1 MNLLGIAAGIIIILI
16 VLWDAFEAIV
26 LPRRVTRRV
35 RLTSVFYRTTWT
47 PWHWIALSI
56 KKGKQREK
64 LLGFFGPLSLL
75 MLLTVWAV
83 GLVLAFG
90 LIHWSISAG
99 FTSNHPLNSL
109 GYSLYFSGSTFFT
122 LGLGDV
128 TPTTAG
134 GRFVTVLE
142 SGIGIGFLALV
153 IGYLPVLY
161 QAFSR
166 REVNISLLDARAGT
180 PPTATEL
187 LRRHHE
193 AGNMQALE
201 QLLGDWEKWSADLM
215 ESHLSYPVLCYFR
228 SQHDN
233 QSWVAAL
240 TTILDACALVM
251 VGVDGA
257 PTFQAQLTF
266 KMARH
271 AVVDLSQTFNISPQP
286 PKEDRLDERE
296 LRRMRA
302 SLADAGMTLH
312 DGVDADENLIALRRM
327 YEPYVNALA
336 EQLLMPLPPWM
347 QKGKAVD
354 NWQTSA
360 WERNPT
366 ASETTVRKCTVKN
379 RKGEPLHVAKL
390 HSDISLQGKR
400 PN

>member
-1 MNLLGIAAGIIIILI
+1 MNLLGVAAGTVIILI

-35 RLTSVFYRTTWT
+35 RLTSLFYRVTWT
-47 PWHWIALSI
+47 PWYWIASSI

-75 MLLTVWAV
+75 FLLSVWAV

-90 LIHWSISAG
+90 LIQWSIGSG
-99 FTSNHPLNSL
+99 FTSGKPLTSL
-109 GYSLYFSGSTFFT
+109 GSSLYFSGSTFFT

-128 TPTTAG
+128 TPNTSG

-142 SGIGIGFLALV
+142 AGIGIGFLALV

-201 QLLGDWEKWSADLM
+201 KLLSDWENWSADLM

-271 AVVDLSQTFNISPQP
+271 AVVDLAQTFNTTPRP
-286 PKEDRLDERE
+286 PKHDRMNESE
-296 LRRMRA
+296 LMRLRA
-302 SLADAGMTLH
+302 MLTDAGMTLR
-312 DGVDADENLIALRRM
+312 DGAEADANLIALRRM

-336 EQLLMPLPPWM
+336 DQLLMPLPPWI

-366 ASETTVRKCTVKN
+366 ASATTVSKCTLK
-379 RKGEPLHVAKL
+379 KKAGEPLPIAAL
-390 HSDISLQGKR
+390 PSDVSLQGKQ
-400 PN
+400 PS